1 MSLEQELKRL
11 QAIAAIKE
19 AFSLLS
25 SKLPGNLLY
34 HAYGHTE
41 DVLREVVSLG
51 LADDL
56 APRQIEI
63 LAVAAAWHDVGFIW
77 SYTNNEPLAAEAAK
91 SYLES
96 CGTYTQSEIE
106 LIAQMIRDTALVAF
120 GDSYKQIPSQP
131 LSRYLLD
138 ADLANFGRADFFEKS
153 ELQRREINEEPQS
166 FRRKTLA
173 LIKNHRWLTPAALA
187 RWQESKEEN
196 IRKLAGLLTS
206 L

>member
-19 AFSLLS
+19 AFLQLS
-25 SKLPGNLLY
+25 SKLPSNLLY

-77 SYTNNEPLAAEAAK
+77 SYSNNEPLAAEAAK

-96 CGTYTQSEIE
+96 CVTYTQSEIE
-106 LIAQMIRDTALVAF
+106 LIAQMIRDTALVTV
-120 GDSYKQIPSQP
+120 GDSYKQVPSQP

-153 ELQRREINEEPQS
+153 ELQRREINEEPES

-187 RWQESKEEN
+187 RWQEGKEEN
-196 IRKLAGLLTS
+196 IRKLEGLLTS
-206 L
+206 P